1 MGLSLG
7 TEFGYRSLVACC
19 KVFRLHCDTSAEG
32 EMAGAEDIL
41 YAFLLSSISNLQFT
55 IVFVISCLS

>member
-1 MGLSLG
+1 MDI
-7 TEFGYRSLVACC
+7 EAWWLVARFLGYI
-19 KVFRLHCDTSAEG
+19 VTRGAEG